1 MLMQSMSPVAAMLA
15 SLSGVALL
23 GALGKVPRARDLIAL
38 AVAAAQLLCVL
49 TMLPDVLAGHEIS
62 VTLLTFVPSVAIAF
76 HVDALGLVFAITASA
91 LWLVTT
97 VYAIGYLDAT
107 QSPARRRFHACFA
120 LTMTATMGVAFA
132 SNLLTM
138 YLFYE
143 AMTLATYYLVTHE
156 GTDEAYAGG
165 RKYVSYHLGTS
176 IAFLLPAIMLTFHAA
191 GTFDFTPGGVF
202 SAETVEAHR
211 GLLVVIYVL
220 FLAGSAKVAMMP
232 MHGWLPAAMVAPVP
246 VSALLHAVAVVNAGA
261 FGLLRVMFDVFG
273 PEAMQS
279 LGLSTLTVYV
289 SSFTILAASF
299 YALRLDSLK
308 ALLAY
313 STIGQ
318 LAYIILGGALM
329 NPNGMTGGV
338 AHIINHGVSKITL
351 FLCAG
356 AIYVAAHRKYL
367 SEMGGIGRRMPWT
380 MAAFVI
386 GACSMIGFPATAGFI
401 SKWFLLVGAFEA
413 HHVVAMVVLIVS
425 SLLSAGYYLRAI
437 GVLGGT
443 RQPSR
448 PQGSLPQ
455 GHANPHATPLSA
467 VREPSRWMLW
477 PLLFTAGLTVLLGV
491 LPEATVLSLI
501 RAVPGI
507 GSPFP

>member
-1 MLMQSMSPVAAMLA
+1 MQVQSLSPVAAMVA
-15 SLSGVALL
+15 SLMGVALL

-38 AVAAAQLLCVL
+38 LVAAAQLVCVL
-49 TMLPDVLAGHEIS
+49 SMLPDVMAGHVLS
-62 VTLLTFVPSVAIAF
+62 VTLLSFVPSVAIAF
-76 HVDALGLVFAITASA
+76 KVDALGLVFAITASA

-107 QSPARRRFHACFA
+107 KSTAQRRFHACFA

-143 AMTLATYYLVTHE
+143 LMTLATYYLVTHE

-176 IAFLLPAIMLTFHAA
+176 IAFLLPAIILTFNVT
-191 GTFDFTPGGVF
+191 GTFDFVPGGIF
-202 SAETVEAHR
+202 SEAALESQR
-211 GLLVVIYVL
+211 GLMIVIYVL
-220 FLAGSAKVAMMP
+220 FLAGSAKAAMMP

-279 LGLSTLTVYV
+279 LGLSAVTIYI

-318 LAYIILGGALM
+318 LAYIVLGGALL

-367 SEMGGIGRRMPWT
+367 SEMGGLGRRMPWT

-386 GACSMIGFPATAGFI
+386 GACSMIGFPATAGFV

-413 HHVVAMVVLIVS
+413 EHVFALVVLIVS

-437 GVLGGT
+437 GILGGV

-448 PQGSLPQ
+448 PQAGLPQ
-455 GHANPHATPLSA
+455 GHGDPTAPSLASVN
-467 VREPSRWMLW
+467 EPSRWMLW
-477 PLLFTAGLTVLLGV
+477 PLVLTAACTILLGV
-491 LPEATVLSLI
+491 FPESTVLALI

-507 GSPFP
+507 GQALP